1 MVKLLNMNIKNIMW
15 TSTLAVAMIVAGT
28 TLLVLGTLPME
39 NKVEGKEL
47 IVKFIIGRKVIDIT
61 DAVVK
66 PIPDEVTHNIIR
78 IGGTSVGKKQ
88 SGNFMNAKTKTKY
101 RFYLTGHGEKTY
113 FEVGKTK
120 YLVDGV
126 TIPR

>member
-1 MVKLLNMNIKNIMW
+1 MNIKNIMW

-28 TLLVLGTLPME
+28 TLLVLGTLPIE
-39 NKVEGKEL
+39 NKVVGKEL
-47 IVKFIIGRKVIDIT
+47 VVKFIIGRKVIDIT

-78 IGGTSVGKKQ
+78 IGGTSLGKKQ

>member
-1 MVKLLNMNIKNIMW
+1 MNIKNIMW

>member
-1 MVKLLNMNIKNIMW
+1 MNIKNIMW

-28 TLLVLGTLPME
+28 TLLVLGTLPKE

-66 PIPDEVTHNIIR
+66 PIPDDVTHNIIR

-88 SGNFMNAKTKTKY
+88 SGNFMNTKTKTKY
-101 RFYLTGHGEKTY
+101 QFYLTGHGEKTY

>member
-1 MVKLLNMNIKNIMW
+1 MNIKNIMW

-113 FEVGKTK
+113 FKVGKTK